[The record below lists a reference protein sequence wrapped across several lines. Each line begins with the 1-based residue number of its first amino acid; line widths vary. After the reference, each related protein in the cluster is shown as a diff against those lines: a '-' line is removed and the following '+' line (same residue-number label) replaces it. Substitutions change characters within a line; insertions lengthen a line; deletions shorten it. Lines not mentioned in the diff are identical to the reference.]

1 MAKSQSTSK
10 LVVTSVILSLIVIA
24 VFALVFM
31 NYIVPAYN
39 ITDDDVYSVLLK
51 LFPILIGLVLI
62 QIGIIA
68 GKRNEDDYK
77 DQVDKLPPNSYTRP
91 LESAAMD
98 DPAASSAAAPSTMPT
113 NGLAASGPVQ
123 EKIVEKEVIK
133 EVPVEVIKEVPVEK
147 VIEKEVPVEVVKE
160 VPVERLVEVVKEVP
174 VEKIVEVVKEVPV
187 EKVVEVVRE
196 VPVEKV
202 VEKVVE
208 KEVPVEKIVEKEII
222 KEVPVEKVVEKEVEK
237 LVEVPVEKVV
247 EKEVPVEVIKE
258 IIKEVP
264 VEKVVEKEVEKVV
277 EVPVE
282 KIVEKEVEVE
292 KLVPVAAPADAT
304 EAVPVFYGLEETLAA
319 EIAACKEA
327 KSPIAVAMFK
337 VKGSTTLDALEGVY
351 GSFAHVFDAGDEMA
365 ALVMPFAQQDEADE
379 IVYAG
384 LGKLP
389 NAEFTILSMDSAKAE
404 AKRMIKSAKSL
415 F

>member
-10 LVVTSVILSLIVIA
+10 LVITSVVLSLIVIA

-39 ITDDDVYSVLLK
+39 ITADEVYSVLLK
-51 LFPILIGLVLI
+51 IFPILIGLVLI

-68 GKRNEDDYK
+68 GKRNEDDYR

-91 LESAAMD
+91 LEAGAMD
-98 DPAASSAAAPSTMPT
+98 DPAQNSPYAPSTMPT
-113 NGLAASGPVQ
+113 NGLAASAPVQ

-147 VIEKEVPVEVVKE
+147 VIEKEVPVEVI
-160 VPVERLVEVVKEVP
+160 KEVP
-174 VEKIVEVVKEVPV
+174 VEKLVEIVKEVPV
-187 EKVVEVVRE
+187 EKVVEVVKEIPVEKVVQVVKEVPVEIEKIVE

-202 VEKVVE
+202 VEREVV
-208 KEVPVEKIVEKEII
+208 KEIPVEKIVEKEI
-222 KEVPVEKVVEKEVEK
+222 
-237 LVEVPVEKVV
+237 
-247 EKEVPVEVIKE
+247 PVEVIKE

-264 VEKVVEKEVEKVV
+264 VEKEVEKIV

-282 KIVEKEVEVE
+282 KVVEKEVP
-292 KLVPVAAPADAT
+292 VPTAAPEIE
-304 EAVPVFYGLEETLAA
+304 EAAPVFFGLEETLAA
-319 EIAACKEA
+319 EIEACRET
-327 KSPIAVAMFK
+327 KSPVAVAMFK
-337 VKGSTTLDALEGVY
+337 VKGTTTVDSLESVY

-389 NAEFTILSMDSAKAE
+389 NAEFTILSMDSSKAD

>member
-10 LVVTSVILSLIVIA
+10 LVITSVVLSLIIIA

-39 ITDDDVYSVLLK
+39 ITADEVYSVLLK
-51 LFPILIGLVLI
+51 IFPILIGLVLI

-68 GKRNEDDYK
+68 GKRNEDDYR

-91 LESAAMD
+91 LEAGAMD
-98 DPAASSAAAPSTMPT
+98 DPAQNSPNAPSTMPT
-113 NGLAASGPVQ
+113 NGLAASAPVQ
-123 EKIVEKEVIK
+123 EKVVEKEVIK

-147 VIEKEVPVEVVKE
+147 VIEKEVPVEVIKE
-160 VPVERLVEVVKEVP
+160 VPVEKLVEIVKEVP
-174 VEKIVEVVKEVPV
+174 VEKVVEVVKEVPV
-187 EKVVEVVRE
+187 EKVVQVVKEVPVEIEKIVE

-202 VEKVVE
+202 VEKEVV
-208 KEVPVEKIVEKEII
+208 KEIPVEKIVEKEII
-222 KEVPVEKVVEKEVEK
+222 KEVPVEKIVEKEVEK
-237 LVEVPVEKVV
+237 IVEVPVEKVV
-247 EKEVPVEVIKE
+247 EKEIPVEVIKE

-264 VEKVVEKEVEKVV
+264 VEKE
-277 EVPVE
+277 VE
-282 KIVEKEVEVE
+282 KIVEKEVP
-292 KLVPVAAPADAT
+292 VPTAAPET
-304 EAVPVFYGLEETLAA
+304 EEAAPVFFGLEETLAA
-319 EIAACKEA
+319 EIEACRET

-337 VKGSTTLDALEGVY
+337 VKGTTTVDSLESVY

-365 ALVMPFAQQDEADE
+365 ALVMPFAQQDEAEE

-389 NAEFTILSMDSAKAE
+389 NAEFTILSMDSSKAD